1 VASIE
6 PRILLAPEVLLV
18 PVPFIDSSSCDGRH
32 YFNRHGRRSIVV
44 GEESD
49 NKFRPAQNPQS
60 GRQKPQNAN
69 GIGTDLSNKYYRPFQ
84 KMNPSDI
91 DHLLDERRSQ
101 KTKLVQ

>member
-1 VASIE
+1 VNKE
-6 PRILLAPEVLLV
+6 
-18 PVPFIDSSSCDGRH
+18 SSLKKRNVNLKAHERKKS
-32 YFNRHGRRSIVV
+32 YRHGRRSIVV